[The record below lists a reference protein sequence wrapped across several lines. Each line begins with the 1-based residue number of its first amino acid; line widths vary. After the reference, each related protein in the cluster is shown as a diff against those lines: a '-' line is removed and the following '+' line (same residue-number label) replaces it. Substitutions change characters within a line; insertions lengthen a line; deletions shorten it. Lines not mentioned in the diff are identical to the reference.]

1 MSESTKKDERV
12 LARERNQ
19 RLQNALARKRSVSIG
34 LAVLFAV
41 PALVACMT
49 GLEMTG
55 FCLFVVSLILLLR
68 YFEANSHLHEVRRR
82 STKSLVP
89 HLSLLQREDRTGELG
104 QSGLAGEK

>member
-1 MSESTKKDERV
+1 MSESTKKDERA
-12 LARERNQ
+12 LARERNEE
-19 RLQNALARKRSVSIG
+19 LQNTLVRKRSNSIA

-41 PALVACMT
+41 PAVLACTT

-68 YFEANSHLHEVRRR
+68 YFDANSHLHEVRRR

-89 HLSLLQREDRTGELG
+89 HLSLLERENQTAERGPSPAARD
-104 QSGLAGEK
+104 K